1 MDTMLEQD
9 SRQAI
14 VAGLFDDQAAADRAA
29 TELRTRGV
37 ADADIDVFAL
47 NRPGMHHGLPL
58 GGDEDADRSAASGDT
73 GALKGAALGSAIG
86 IAAGLVATPLVG
98 PAGLVAGM
106 GAGAFVGSLAGATQA
121 MGDQGHERTIR
132 SAGIMVTTPLRSL
145 DQQAVTEV
153 FRNHGAKLVEAAQGR
168 WQGGHWVD
176 FDPVAPPQRV
186 LHVVGNPQYPT

>member
-1 MDTMLEQD
+1 MDTTLDQHTG
-9 SRQAI
+9 QAI

-29 TELRTRGV
+29 SELRARGV
-37 ADADIDVFAL
+37 PDSDIDTFAL

-58 GGDEDADRSAASGDT
+58 GGDEDADRSAQPGDT
-73 GALKGAALGSAIG
+73 GALKGAALGGAIG

-121 MGDQGHERTIR
+121 MGDQRHERTIR
-132 SAGIMVTTPLRSL
+132 SAGIMVTTPLRTL
-145 DQQAVTEV
+145 DQQGVVEV
-153 FRNHGAKLVEAAQGR
+153 FRNNGAKLVEAADGQ

-176 FDPVAPPQRV
+176 FDPVEPPQRV